1 MLSLA
6 AIVAWPFMENI
17 TSQQHLFGTEKD
29 VHNGSSILHYKRGR
43 SCSSFSIIYI
53 LKKKEKK
60 KKTKKQQHSVHRH
73 QSGEWRLP
81 PAGCEASSCSSSS
94 SSSSSSALQHALDSL
109 VGWFI
114 IQMLSCV
121 PAGEREQT
129 ASQTPAHP
137 VSQSSVFKVLL
148 KGTVHPNK
156 NTESL
161 YSQPVADGK
170 LVEVS

>member
-43 SCSSFSIIYI
+43 SCSSFSII
-53 LKKKEKK
+53 KK
-60 KKTKKQQHSVHRH
+60 KKSKKKKKKHSVHRH

-94 SSSSSSALQHALDSL
+94 SSSSALQHALDSL

-114 IQMLSCV
+114 IQMLCCV
-121 PAGEREQT
+121 PAGEREKT
-129 ASQTPAHP
+129 ASRSPTYQ
-137 VSQSSVFKVLL
+137 VSQSSAFKVRL
-148 KGTVHPNK
+148 KGTVHPNM
-156 NTESL
+156 NVQSFC
-161 YSQPVADGK
+161 SQPVAGGK
-170 LVEVS
+170 LVQVS

>member
-43 SCSSFSIIYI
+43 SCSSFSII
-53 LKKKEKK
+53 KK
-60 KKTKKQQHSVHRH
+60 KKQNKKKKNSVHRH

-94 SSSSSSALQHALDSL
+94 SSSALQHALDSL

-114 IQMLSCV
+114 IQMLCCV
-121 PAGEREQT
+121 PAGEREKT
-129 ASQTPAHP
+129 ASRTPTYP
-137 VSQSSVFKVLL
+137 VSQSSVFKVRL
-148 KGTVHPNK
+148 KGTVHPNM
-156 NTESL
+156 NIQSL
-161 YSQPVADGK
+161 CSQPVANGK